1 MYRRRLLTA
10 LPLASLAF
18 LPGLSRSQSYPGR
31 PVLLLVGA
39 PPGTVPD
46 LLARPVAERLSA
58 LLGQPVV
65 VENRPGAGGALS
77 MTALVRSA
85 PDGYTLALATMSQAV
100 FNPYLFAKLGYDPLR
115 DLEPVAPLVTG
126 AMALAA
132 HPSFPARTLPEFIA
146 LAKARPGTL
155 FVAIPQ
161 LGAPPHIVALLLNRV
176 AGVDVTLVP
185 HKSGADA
192 MNAVISGQIPLLLD
206 APTIMVG
213 PIQAG
218 RLKALAVTGRQRE
231 PMLPDTPTAAES
243 GINLDGEAWIGLV
256 APKGTPPA
264 VVQRLNRDL
273 STMMAAPD
281 MRNLMARLGFR
292 TLSST
297 PDEFRVLIRDEH
309 AKWGAAIKEAGLS
322 LE

>member
-1 MYRRRLLTA
+1 MNRRRILNA
-10 LPLASLAF
+10 LPLATLA
-18 LPGLSRSQSYPGR
+18 LMPVLSRAQSYPGR

-39 PPGTVPD
+39 PAGTVPD
-46 LLARPVAERLSA
+46 VLARPVAERLSA

-77 MTALVRSA
+77 MTALARSA

-100 FNPYLFAKLGYDPLR
+100 FNPYLFARLAYDPIR

-132 HPSFPARTLPEFIA
+132 HPAFPARTLPEFVA

-161 LGAPPHIVALLLNRV
+161 LGTPPHIVALLLNRV
-176 AGVDVTLVP
+176 TGIEVTLVP
-185 HKSGADA
+185 HKSGSDA
-192 MNAVISGQIPLLLD
+192 MNAVMSGEIPLLLD
-206 APTIMVG
+206 APTIMAG

-231 PMLPDTPTAAES
+231 PLLPDTPTAAES
-243 GINLDGEAWIGLV
+243 GINLQGETWIGLV
-256 APKGTPPA
+256 APKGTPAA
-264 VVQRLNRDL
+264 VVQRLNHDL
-273 STMMAAPD
+273 TAIMATPD
-281 MRNLMARLGFR
+281 MRTQMARLGFR

-297 PDEFRVLIRDEH
+297 PDEFRTLIRDEH
-309 AKWGAAIKEAGLS
+309 AKWGVAIKEAGLS